1 MRTVSVGNWIATDQ
15 TLAEKYKNLQNG
27 RKLTKISLNN
37 SKEHTT
43 LIAQMKQIAHF
54 ETKMT
59 TFDLLPKLYQLLTT
73 SYRKPNYENE
83 VFHKTGFEIMNLR
96 DF

>member
-37 SKEHTT
+37 KKEQLNTI
-43 LIAQMKQIAHF
+43 LIAQMKQRNF
-54 ETKMT
+54 ETKNDC
-59 TFDLLPKLYQLLTT
+59 FWPFAKIV
-73 SYRKPNYENE
+73 PIAN
-83 VFHKTGFEIMNLR
+83 
-96 DF
+96 DFLS